1 MYSFKTVLL
10 DMITNQPV
18 IDRSRIKSH
27 ITPSVGT
34 ELNGGYIS
42 KIMGPN
48 LHVDYNFRYAWGAL
62 EDPADYMDRYL
73 SRLMFSAI

>member
-34 ELNGGYIS
+34 ELNGGDIS

-48 LHVDYNFRYAWGAL
+48 LHGWIIIFAMHGELLKIQLTTWIDI
-62 EDPADYMDRYL
+62 
-73 SRLMFSAI
+73 SAA